1 MANITF
7 IASKIKAETDWTLH
21 KMAQSCIAQ
30 SYLTNSKRP
39 ECFVKGVYP
48 THMLR
53 GKGCYLW
60 DKQNKKYID
69 FITGLGTNLLGY
81 ANEKITNAVVVD
93 ALHQGNLFSLA
104 SEQELKTAEK
114 LKEVF
119 PWVDCWKFLKTGGEA
134 CGAAIKI
141 ALKATPNNKH
151 EIITQGYHGWR
162 EKDEN
167 YIQDIFY
174 LGEDTAAVI
183 IEPIISDASEDRIK
197 WLREVREKCT
207 NYGVLLI
214 FDEVVTGFRFPGFSA
229 SKYYGIEPDL
239 IVIGKAMA
247 NGYSLAAVGGKYAVM
262 NQDYFVS
269 STYSSSMDALV
280 ACEQVVTLLQKEY
293 RLEDLWIKGGKF
305 MENFNKLWPEKIKIE
320 GYPTRGVFKGDP
332 EIVALFFQEAC
343 YGGILLGPSFF
354 FNFPLMEVSDMVLNT
369 FADIIQRLRLGM
381 VKLNGEAPK
390 PAVAAK
396 MRE

>member
-119 PWVDCWKFLKTGGEA
+119 PWVDCWKFLKTGNEA
-134 CGAAIKI
+134 CVAAVKI
-141 ALKATPNNKH
+141 ARQVTGKRKILSA
-151 EIITQGYHGWR
+151 GYHGFSM
-162 EKDEN
+162 
-167 YIQDIFY
+167 DIEI
-174 LGEDTAAVI
+174 LPLEDHNIDCDTAGVI
-183 IEPIISDASEDRIK
+183 IEPVITDISEERIS
-197 WLREVREKCT
+197 WLNILKDKCKE
-207 NYGVLLI
+207 YGVVLI
-214 FDEVVTGFRFPGFSA
+214 WDEIVTGFRFPGFSA
-229 SKYYGIEPDL
+229 AKYFGIEPDL

-262 NQDYFVS
+262 NQNYFVS
-269 STYSSSMDALV
+269 STYASSMDALV

-369 FADIIQRLRLGM
+369 FADIIQRLKLGM